1 MKQANRKMET
11 AGAFDVEVE
20 LGAKCRLRAVD
31 CSAPMLGPLPANDL
45 EMLVA
50 TSFNA
55 QIERLLQLSLSEVAD
70 EQISNALGKPATPE
84 DAAKELYHAMLT
96 AGRAVAKLAAQ
107 KPEALKGIGRGH
119 LDTVVYY
126 DGRSG
131 DKDVVEPW
139 LKLTGL
145 GENFRLS
152 GRKMSKSA
160 NPILTTVVSKA
171 FHDLHL
177 WRSLR
182 KFDGGKAPKEFTCA
196 DEVRAALNVEV
207 RHDNGGQ
214 ESTVE
219 ICLQH
224 PPPSRD
230 NCGHEAAQSPTI
242 EFCGDA
248 LDESS
253 FSFEK
258 RKAYAPELAL
268 RMAAKRLPEPRS
280 DGRAFEIWAA
290 ALIGWME
297 LNFGG
302 ESWPEAEAFR
312 GIANGKSRTND
323 LKKQVID
330 KLFTLLK

>member
-1 MKQANRKMET
+1 VAT
-11 AGAFDVEVE
+11 AGAFDIEAELSNPGIVEFPPH
-20 LGAKCRLRAVD
+20 
-31 CSAPMLGPLPANDL
+31 APRVSVRGPLSANDIEKL
-45 EMLVA
+45 LA
-50 TSFNA
+50 PSFNA
-55 QIERLLQLSLSEVAD
+55 QIEKLLAHALSDKED
-70 EQISNALGKPATPE
+70 KEIRNAMGKPATPE

-96 AGRAVAKLAAQ
+96 VGRAVAELAMK

-139 LKLTGL
+139 IKLVGL
-145 GENFRLS
+145 GEDFRLS

-160 NPILTTVVSKA
+160 NLILTTVVSEA

-182 KFDGGKAPKEFTCA
+182 KFDGGKAPKEFACA

-207 RHDNGGQ
+207 RQDDGGQ

-219 ICLQH
+219 ICLKR
-224 PPPSRD
+224 PPLRCDRCRD
-230 NCGHEAAQSPTI
+230 DCGLGAAQMPTI

-253 FSFEK
+253 FSLEE

-268 RMAAKRLPEPRS
+268 RMAAKRLPDPRS
-280 DGRAFEIWAA
+280 YGRASEIWAA

-302 ESWPEAEAFR
+302 ESWPEAEAFG
-312 GIANGKSRTND
+312 GIANGKARSND